1 MRHSFPFSRSG
12 LLPQLVVGMFIIA
25 VLLAEAFS
33 CSAAHAAGGGPSFG
47 LQPVLYDPSNPV
59 TKSYFVFDTRP
70 GTILYSRVRV
80 TNNGTVTGVVSLYP
94 VDATT
99 GQTSGTVYLSHNDP
113 RRDVGAWLM
122 LGTQHL
128 TLAPGQ
134 SQVVPFQSVIP
145 KIVRSGQHVGGIV
158 AESLTLKSPAKKDA
172 LQIYVRNLTIVA
184 VQVNLPGIPIEQLV
198 ATGMQPGGANNYQ
211 TLLVGLSN
219 IGTMMLKSHGS
230 LQVFDNQE
238 HLLQSQ
244 SLNLDT
250 FLPQT
255 AINYPVYIKNQ
266 ALGVGDYRATLTLT
280 YGHGHILHYITA
292 FAIRQQQLSQVFKAS
307 APLQLPGLEGS
318 PFGTL
323 PLWQIVLGGLL
334 LVSGLFHWGQK
345 LYHFATI
352 GRSKK
357 ATLYI
362 HREREKVKR

>member
-1 MRHSFPFSRSG
+1 MRHSFPFSRLG

-25 VLLAEAFS
+25 VLLAEAFG
-33 CSAAHAAGGGPSFG
+33 CSVAHAAGGGPSFA

-70 GTILYSRVRV
+70 GTILHNRVRV
-80 TNNGTVTGVVSLYP
+80 TNNGTMAGTVSLYP

-99 GQTSGTVYLSHNDP
+99 GQTSGAVYLSNNDA
-113 RRDVGAWLM
+113 RQDVGAWLT

-134 SQVVPFQSVIP
+134 SQIVPFQAVIP
-145 KIVRSGQHVGGIV
+145 KTVRSGQHVGGIV
-158 AESLTLKSPAKKDA
+158 AEIPTLKSPAKKGA

-198 ATGMQPGGANNYQ
+198 ATGIQPGDANNYQ
-211 TLLVGLSN
+211 TLLLGLSN
-219 IGTMMLKSHGS
+219 TGTMMLKAHGS

-244 SLNLDT
+244 QLNLDT

-280 YGHGHILHYITA
+280 YGHGHILHNTTA
-292 FAIRQQQLSQVFKAS
+292 FAFTQHQLSQVFKS
-307 APLQLPGLEGS
+307 SSTLQL

-323 PLWQIVLGGLL
+323 PLWQMVVGGLL
-334 LVSGLFHWGQK
+334 LVSGLFYWGQK
-345 LYHFATI
+345 LYRLVSVSQHK

-357 ATLYI
+357 ANPYI
-362 HREREKVKR
+362 QNEREKVKR